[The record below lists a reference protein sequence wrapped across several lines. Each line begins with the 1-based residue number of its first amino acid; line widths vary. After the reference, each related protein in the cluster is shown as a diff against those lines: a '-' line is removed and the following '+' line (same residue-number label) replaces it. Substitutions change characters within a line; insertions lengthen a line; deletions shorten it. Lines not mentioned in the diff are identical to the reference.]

1 MTLLLSTLFF
11 LMIVAPCVV
20 ALRSAHKSDENDAQA
35 EVERHEFQAV
45 TALPEKAKATSARPR
60 TLREMATEAEAEARA
75 AHEVARKAH
84 RVALAADAKAAK
96 LRADVAAEAA
106 VEAGREAQKPSKPLW
121 TANTCP
127 PLILRSTFLP
137 PAWFAGVPLRAEPLP
152 E

>member
-106 VEAGREAQKPSKPLW
+106 VEAGREAQKAILAVEATLDGEYLPTAHPSF
-121 TANTCP
+121 N
-127 PLILRSTFLP
+127 FP
-137 PAWFAGVPLRAEPLP
+137 PARVVRRRAA
-152 E
+152 

>member
-20 ALRSAHKSDENDAQA
+20 ALRSAHKSDENAQA

-106 VEAGREAQKPSKPLW
+106 VEAGREAQKAILAVEATLDGEYLPTAHPSF
-121 TANTCP
+121 N
-127 PLILRSTFLP
+127 FP
-137 PAWFAGVPLRAEPLP
+137 PARVVRRRAA
-152 E
+152 